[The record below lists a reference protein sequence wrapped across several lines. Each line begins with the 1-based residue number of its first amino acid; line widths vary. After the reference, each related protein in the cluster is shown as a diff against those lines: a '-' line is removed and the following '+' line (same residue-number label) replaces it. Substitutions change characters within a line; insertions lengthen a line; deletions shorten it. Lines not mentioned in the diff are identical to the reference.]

1 MDKVKIFCFGFGQ
14 VAENFVNKLILE
26 KKIFD
31 LTVTSRKKTHSIKV
45 NNFQFNSLMFN
56 EETFDKNIIKKLEE
70 ANHILVSIPP
80 IEGKDIVL
88 KNFESNFKQIK
99 NCKWITYLSATSVY
113 GDHNGAW
120 VNEKSP
126 TKPTS
131 SNGIDRLNAENSWKN
146 LSTKFNLPI
155 QIFRL
160 AGIYS
165 NEYNILK
172 RIQLGKAQIV
182 DKKNHFFSRV
192 HVEDIGN
199 ILFESLN
206 NFKKNEIYNISDD
219 KPSSQR
225 DVAAY
230 GAKLLNVAEP
240 KSIELN
246 NLESEMLKNFY
257 KDSKKVNNKKMK
269 SFFKYKLKYPTYVEG
284 LNHIFNNIS

>member
-26 KKIFD
+26 KKNFD
-31 LTVTSRKKTHSIKV
+31 LTVTSRKETHSIKV

-56 EETFDKNIIKKLEE
+56 GETFDKNIIKKLEK

-88 KNFESNFKQIK
+88 KNFESNFKQIE

-131 SNGIDRLNAENSWKN
+131 SNGIDRLNAENSWIN

-165 NEYNILK
+165 NDYNILK
-172 RIQLGKAQIV
+172 RIQLGKVQIV

-206 NFKKNEIYNISDD
+206 NFKKNEIYNICDD

-225 DVAAY
+225 DVAVY
-230 GAKLLNVAEP
+230 GAKLLNLAEP

-246 NLESEMLKNFY
+246 KLESEMLKNFY
-257 KDSKKVNNKKMK
+257 KDSKKVNNEK
-269 SFFKYKLKYPTYVEG
+269 
-284 LNHIFNNIS
+284 

>member
-26 KKIFD
+26 KKNFD
-31 LTVTSRKKTHSIKV
+31 LTVTSRKETHSIKV

-56 EETFDKNIIKKLEE
+56 GETFDKNIIKKLEK

-88 KNFESNFKQIK
+88 KNFESNFKQIE

-131 SNGIDRLNAENSWKN
+131 SNGIDRLNAENSWIN

-165 NEYNILK
+165 NDYNILK
-172 RIQLGKAQIV
+172 RIQLGKVQIV

-206 NFKKNEIYNISDD
+206 NFKKNEIYNICDD

-225 DVAAY
+225 DVAVY
-230 GAKLLNVAEP
+230 GAKLLNLAEP

-246 NLESEMLKNFY
+246 KLESEMLKNFY
-257 KDSKKVNNKKMK
+257 KDSKKVNNEKMK

>member
-14 VAENFVNKLILE
+14 VAENFVNKLFLE
-26 KKIFD
+26 KKNFD
-31 LTVTSRKKTHSIKV
+31 LTVTSRKETHSIKV

-80 IEGKDIVL
+80 VEGKDIVL
-88 KNFESNFKQIK
+88 KNFESNFKHTK

-172 RIQLGKAQIV
+172 RIQLGKVQIV

-192 HVEDIGN
+192 HVEDISN

-206 NFKKNEIYNISDD
+206 NFKKNEIYNICDD